1 MPDLGLIAL
10 IVGFVAALFGIAASL
25 LGGWKKRLALVVAGR
40 NALYVVSAFVFLGS
54 LALILSLVRRDYSLA
69 YVADHVSNAQPLFYN
84 LSSFW
89 GGQAGSLLF
98 WTLIFS
104 GYATAVTLSQWKR
117 QPDTSTVRHRR
128 VAGNHTLLPYRPAL
142 RRQSVYPRVVA
153 CRWQLHRRIICP
165 GRRGARSNHRRKRP

>member
-10 IVGFVAALFGIAASL
+10 IVGFVASGFGIAAN

-54 LALILSLVRRDYSLA
+54 LALILSLVRRNGSLA
-69 YVADHVSNAQPLFYN
+69 YVADHVSNTQPLLN
-84 LSSFW
+84 RASFW

-98 WTLIFS
+98 WTLILS

-117 QPDTSTVRHRR
+117 QPEIRPYVTAV
-128 VAGNHTLLPYRPAL
+128 LLGTIYSWLPSCSSSPIRLPTC
-142 RRQSVYPRVVA
+142 VVA
-153 CRWQLHRRIICP
+153 CRWQLPPPHY
-165 GRRGARSNHRRKRP
+165 